1 VAAVLTVFWCFISDF
16 GSLPSP
22 EYKGIT
28 MPPKILEDKQC
39 GTMRGL
45 QGHHN
50 SCYLDATLYSMFAF
64 SSVFDTLLHRQ
75 KKDGDLEEY
84 DKVQTVLRE
93 RIVNPLRV

>member
-1 VAAVLTVFWCFISDF
+1 MISAF

-22 EYKGIT
+22 DVKGIT
-28 MPPKILEDKQC
+28 MPPSSLEDMHC

-75 KKDGDLEEY
+75 RKDTDLPEY
-84 DKVQTVLRE
+84 SDVQLVLRE
-93 RIVNPLRV
+93 SIVNPLRV

>member
-1 VAAVLTVFWCFISDF
+1 
-16 GSLPSP
+16 
-22 EYKGIT
+22 
-28 MPPKILEDKQC
+28 
-39 GTMRGL
+39 MRGL

-84 DKVQTVLRE
+84 EKVQTVLRE
-93 RIVNPLRV
+93 WIVNPLRV

>member
-1 VAAVLTVFWCFISDF
+1 MNPAF

-22 EYKGIT
+22 CVQGVTET
-28 MPPKILEDKQC
+28 PKTLDDKQC

-75 KKDGDLEEY
+75 RKDGDLEEY
-84 DKVQTVLRE
+84 EKVQTVLKDC
-93 RIVNPLRV
+93 IVNPLRV

>member
-1 VAAVLTVFWCFISDF
+1 M
-16 GSLPSP
+16 PSQ
-22 EYKGIT
+22 EVKGIT
-28 MPPKILEDKQC
+28 LPPKTLEENQC

-64 SSVFDTLLHRQ
+64 SSVFDTVLHRQ

-84 DKVQTVLRE
+84 DDVQTVLRE
-93 RIVNPLRV
+93 SIVNPLRV

>member
-1 VAAVLTVFWCFISDF
+1 M
-16 GSLPSP
+16 PSP
-22 EYKGIT
+22 EVQGIT
-28 MPPKILEDKQC
+28 MPPETLKDEHC

-84 DKVQTVLRE
+84 DKVQTVLKTL
-93 RIVNPLRV
+93 IVNPLRM